1 MILLSHPNPQMAKA
15 LIQNE
20 CLNVLPSEWDKNAPA
35 QTPSNLVNKPTL
47 RNNTSDAI
55 FSSARQPFSLTH

>member
-1 MILLSHPNPQMAKA
+1 MMLPSHPNPQMAKA

-20 CLNVLPSEWDKNAPA
+20 CLNVLPSEWDKNAPV

-55 FSSARQPFSLTH
+55 FPQPDSPCH